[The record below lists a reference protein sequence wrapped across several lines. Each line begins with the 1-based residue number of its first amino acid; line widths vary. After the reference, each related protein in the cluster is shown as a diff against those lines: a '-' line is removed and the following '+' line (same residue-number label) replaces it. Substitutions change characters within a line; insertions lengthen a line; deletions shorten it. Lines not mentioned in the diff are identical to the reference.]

1 MTGSRRTS
9 LASGGPGRSVA
20 SGTAR
25 LSWSPSVARLG
36 QPFMLW
42 NHCEHR
48 ALVRDE
54 LAVRIPISEA
64 AAGLSSSSGGLG
76 GGRAGQDVA

>member
-9 LASGGPGRSVA
+9 LARGGPGRSVA
-20 SGTAR
+20 PRTAR

-42 NHCEHR
+42 NVVHHCEHR
-48 ALVRDE
+48 ALVRMNSPSVFQFPR
-54 LAVRIPISEA
+54 LQQVF
-64 AAGLSSSSGGLG
+64 
-76 GGRAGQDVA
+76 Q

>member
-1 MTGSRRTS
+1 
-9 LASGGPGRSVA
+9 
-20 SGTAR
+20 
-25 LSWSPSVARLG
+25 
-36 QPFMLW
+36 MLW
-42 NHCEHR
+42 NVVHHCEHR

-76 GGRAGQDVA
+76 GGRAGQDIA